1 MSGKKKQVLSSVIT
15 VIVSLLVIVL
25 AVGLIFKYT
34 KAGEKIEDLI
44 NPVFRVEYNNYK
56 YSDGLNAVDLPDE
69 GYARFKVRGTEFYS
83 IRVTSYVT
91 PETDFTY
98 EIGNTVYTFGKADF
112 TKLFVSDSSIQDGY
126 FLIDCSQDFSIES
139 MLSKLHDGAE
149 IKLNGNAE
157 FPYMITFSGKGK
169 AVKFIF
175 GGKRTFRLS
184 DSNIIF

>member
-44 NPVFRVEYNNYK
+44 NPAFRVEYNNYK

-98 EIGNTVYTFGKADF
+98 EIGNTVYSYSQVDLSKVFEIG
-112 TKLFVSDSSIQDGY
+112 TKNGSFYINCLNDYS
-126 FLIDCSQDFSIES
+126 LES
-139 MLSKLHDGAE
+139 VLSKLHGGAK
-149 IKLNGNAE
+149 IKLNGNIE
-157 FPYMITFSGKGK
+157 IPYKLTFTADNTAIS
-169 AVKFIF
+169 FIF
-175 GGKRTFRLS
+175 NGKLRVDLS
-184 DSNIIF
+184 EIEIVF